1 MAYYQVGGTLQP
13 NNPSYIERTADRE
26 LYEQL
31 IAGNFCYV
39 FNSRQMGKSSLQLR
53 VKQRLESENYKCV
66 LIDLSGI
73 GNTGVTPQQWYYSL
87 MQRLADELH
96 LQPENLSHFWQEY
109 KDLPPLMK
117 LSYFFEK
124 LLFKTITE
132 NIVIF
137 IDEIDS
143 VLSLEFPADDFF
155 IFIRYCYNQR
165 TSKPE
170 YQRLT
175 FVLLGVATPAKLI
188 QDTER
193 TPFNIGHA
201 IQLTPFSLEDAKQF
215 KEGLTSKV
223 NNPIVSENIIKEVWK
238 WTGGQPFLTQKLC
251 QIIVDSRD
259 EVPVDSKDL
268 SVWTDKLVYD
278 KIITNWEEKDNPQH
292 FSKIRDRIRNH
303 EESIVRILKLYL
315 EILNNNNVNT
325 DESIEQTELRL
336 SGLVLAQDGKLKVY
350 NRLYQK
356 IFNSEWVAEMLADKR
371 PYEEELL
378 GWKSSKQDKDKLAW
392 LLHGEKLKEAMLWS
406 VDKILTI
413 EDYQFLNASQESEI
427 VKQES
432 EIADKKSEIK
442 KHKRFQLIFAGI
454 ATIASVATFAIGFQ
468 LKEKIQ
474 CIYTP
479 YICEPTLFSEGQ
491 RSFLLG
497 NGNYDLKLGVK
508 EFTKGLESKQ
518 DSEKKDAYQ
527 KAVDFFRKAKDT
539 DKADP
544 EAEIYYNNALAQ
556 QSGNYVTL
564 AVAVPIN
571 DISARKDLARET
583 LRGVALAQSE
593 FNEKNK
599 KFRKPLLN
607 IVIADDYGDEEY
619 AKKVAQNLIKDNRV
633 LGVIGHGPSSVSYA
647 AVGDYDAAGLAM
659 VSPISTSTLLSWKE
673 FKYKNNVF
681 YRTVPSDKE
690 IGERLAK
697 YTIKQNLKR
706 IVVYYKKDDVSSES
720 ITGQFKKFFEDKQ
733 AGRSVILTRDIA
745 SSGLQTS
752 YEAFQVFQNKADGV
766 VFLPSLDLVSR
777 IVEISHELKEN
788 KENLDRN
795 LQLLAASSLY
805 STEIIRQGKDDIEGL
820 VMTIPWFSG
829 EPNAKDF
836 ANKACTIP
844 EVRVSSRTAGS
855 YDATKAFLQVIS
867 QLISQSKN
875 PTRQGVL
882 DNLKSVNLPATETSG
897 YPLQFQNG
905 ERSQQSAV
913 LAKVVRNNNQF
924 KQKIESD
931 RKYPCKSFEESGFHL
946 ELVE

>member
-1 MAYYQVGGTLQP
+1 MAYYQVGGTLEP

-31 IAGNFCYV
+31 ISGNFCYV

-96 LQPENLSHFWQEY
+96 LQPEKLSHFWQEY

-124 LLFKTITE
+124 LLFKSITE

-188 QDTER
+188 QDTQR

-201 IQLTPFSLEDAKQF
+201 IQLTPFSLENAKHL
-215 KEGLTSKV
+215 KEGLTSKI

-251 QIIVDSRD
+251 QMIVDSRE

-268 SVWTDKLVYD
+268 SVWIDKLVYE

-303 EESIVRILKLYL
+303 EESIVRILKFYL
-315 EILNNNNVNT
+315 EILNNNNINT
-325 DESIEQTELRL
+325 DESLEQTELRL

-350 NRLYQK
+350 NLLYQK

-378 GWKSSKQDKDKLAW
+378 GWKSSKQDKIW
-392 LLHGEKLKEAMLWS
+392 LLHGEKLKEAMQWS

-491 RSFLLG
+491 HSFLLG

-508 EFTKGLESKQ
+508 EFTKGLELKQ
-518 DSEKKDAYQ
+518 DSQKKHAYQ
-527 KAVDFFRKAKDT
+527 KALDFFRKAKDT

-571 DISARKDLARET
+571 DITARKDLARET

-593 FNEKNK
+593 FNETNK
-599 KFRKPLLN
+599 KLGKPLLN

-647 AVGDYDAAGLAM
+647 AVGEYDAVGLAM
-659 VSPISTSTLLSWKE
+659 ISPISTSTRLSWKE

-681 YRTVPSDKE
+681 YRTVASDQA

-697 YTIKQNLKR
+697 YTIKKNLKR
-706 IVVYYKKDDVSSES
+706 IVIYYKKDDVSSES

-745 SSGLQTS
+745 SPGLQTS

-777 IVEISHELKEN
+777 IVEISHELKKN

-867 QLISQSKN
+867 QSISQSKN
-875 PTRQGVL
+875 PTRQSVL

-905 ERSQQSAV
+905 ERSQQRAV
-913 LAKVVRNNNQF
+913 LAKIVRSNNDSQLE
-924 KQKIESD
+924 K
-931 RKYPCKSFEESGFHL
+931 CKNFEESGFHL
-946 ELVE
+946 ELVD

>member
-13 NNPSYIERTADRE
+13 NNPSYIERAADKE

-31 IAGNFCYV
+31 LVGNFCCV

-53 VKQRLESENYKCV
+53 VKQRLEHEGYSYKCV

-87 MQRLADELH
+87 MQRLADELYLH
-96 LQPENLSHFWQEY
+96 PVAISQFWQEY
-109 KDLPPLMK
+109 KDLSPLMK

-124 LLFKTITE
+124 LLFRAITE

-175 FVLLGVATPAKLI
+175 FALLGVATPAKLI
-188 QDTER
+188 KDTQR

-201 IQLTPFSLEDAKQF
+201 IKLTPFSLEDAKHF
-215 KEGLTSKV
+215 KEGLASKV
-223 NNPIVSENIIKEVWK
+223 SNSTVTENIIQEVLK

-251 QIIVDSRD
+251 QIIVDSRE
-259 EVPVDSKDL
+259 EVPVNQKEL
-268 SVWTDKLVYD
+268 SAWIDKLVY
-278 KIITNWEEKDNPQH
+278 KEIITNWEEKDNPQH

-315 EILNNNNVNT
+315 KVLDNNDVNT
-325 DESIEQTELRL
+325 DESLEQTELRL
-336 SGLVLAQDGKLKVY
+336 SGLVLVQDGKLKVY
-350 NRLYQK
+350 NLLYQK
-356 IFNSEWVAEMLADKR
+356 IFSSEWVAEMLLDKR

-378 GWKSSKQDKDKLAW
+378 GWQSSKEDKSAW
-392 LLHGEKLKEAMLWS
+392 LLHGEKLKEAMQWS
-406 VDKILTI
+406 IDKILTI
-413 EDYQFLNASQESEI
+413 EDYKFLNASQEL
-427 VKQES
+427 
-432 EIADKKSEIK
+432 EIAQKKLEIKNKELEIK
-442 KHKRFQLIFAGI
+442 KSKRFQKLFAAIAGI
-454 ATIASVATFAIGFQ
+454 ASIATITVGFQ

-474 CIYTP
+474 CMYTP

-497 NGNYDLKLGVK
+497 NGNYDLKLGVQ
-508 EFTKGLESKQ
+508 EFTKSLESKQ
-518 DSEKKDAYQ
+518 DSQKKDAYQ
-527 KAVDFFRKAKDT
+527 KAVNFFRKAKDT

-583 LRGVALAQSE
+583 LSGVAIAQSE

-599 KFRKPLLN
+599 KLSKPLLN

-619 AKKVAQNLIKDNRV
+619 AKKVAQNLIKDNRL
-633 LGVIGHGPSSVSYA
+633 LGVIGHGPSSISYA
-647 AVGDYDAAGLAM
+647 AVGEYDAAGLAM
-659 VSPISTSTLLSWKE
+659 ISPISTSTLLSWEE
-673 FKYKNNVF
+673 FRYQNNVF
-681 YRTVPSDKE
+681 YRTVASDKE
-690 IGERLAK
+690 IGEELAK
-697 YTIKQNLKR
+697 YAIKQNLKS
-706 IVVYYKKDDVSSES
+706 IVIYYKKDDVSSNS
-720 ITGQFKKFFEDKQ
+720 IAGQFKKFFEDKQ
-733 AGRSVILTRDIA
+733 AGRSVILTQNIA
-745 SSGLQTS
+745 AENLQASDEGLRVLR
-752 YEAFQVFQNKADGV
+752 EKADAV

-777 IVEISHELKEN
+777 IVEISRELQKN
-788 KENLDRN
+788 KKNSHQN
-795 LQLLAASSLY
+795 LQILAASSLY
-805 STEIIRQGKDDIEGL
+805 STEIIRQGKGDIEGL
-820 VMTIPWFSG
+820 VMTIPWFGG

-875 PTRQGVL
+875 PTRKSVL

-905 ERSQQSAV
+905 ERTQQRAV
-913 LAKVVRNNNQF
+913 LAKVVRNDNQF
-924 KQKIESD
+924 KQKSDSD
-931 RKYPCKSFEESGFHL
+931 RKYPCRNFEESGFHL